1 MYLDFYG
8 LKENPFTL
16 VTEPRFLYY
25 SESHCE
31 AMAHLLYGVRERK
44 GIIAMFGEAGTGKT
58 TLIRA
63 TLGLLRQS
71 RVVPSVILNPMVA
84 SAEELL
90 DAVLHGFGITARG
103 KSSLEKAEVLQQ
115 FAMQETRAGR
125 IVVILVDEAQELSRH
140 VLEQLRLL
148 SNLEDQNEKLLQ
160 IVLSAQPEFRD
171 KLEDHDFRAMR
182 QRITVRCRLHALNAQ
197 ETWRYLYHRL
207 AIAGGKTEIFTPDA
221 VEALYA
227 YSTGIPRILNSL
239 ADNCLLAGFSR
250 GFPQVSGAIVEQ
262 VAKHLEL
269 QAPTAMLR
277 ESDSIHKDIM
287 RASATWKEV
296 VADIRGGDVPAALRA
311 FVEKLQV
318 QDRGNAPL
326 TTAMRRGAQI

>member
-1 MYLDFYG
+1 
-8 LKENPFTL
+8 
-16 VTEPRFLYY
+16 
-25 SESHCE
+25 
-31 AMAHLLYGVRERK
+31 MAHLLYGVRERK
-44 GIIAMFGEAGTGKT
+44 GLIAMFGEAGTGKT

-84 SAEELL
+84 TAEELL
-90 DAVLHGFGITARG
+90 DAVLQGFGITARG
-103 KSSLEKAEVLQQ
+103 KSSLEKAGALQQ

-140 VLEQLRLL
+140 LLEQLRLL

-182 QRITVRCRLHALNAQ
+182 QRITVRCRLQTLNAQ

-207 AIAGGKTEIFTPDA
+207 AIAGGKTEIFTADA
-221 VEALYA
+221 VERLYA

-250 GFPQVSGAIVEQ
+250 NFPQVSGEVVEQ

-269 QAPTAMLR
+269 QAPMAMLR

-287 RASATWKEV
+287 RASASWREV
-296 VADIRGGDVPAALRA
+296 VADIRGGDVPPALRA

-318 QDRGNAPL
+318 QERGTAPL
-326 TTAMRRGAQI
+326 TTAMRRGAQV

>member
-1 MYLDFYG
+1 
-8 LKENPFTL
+8 
-16 VTEPRFLYY
+16 
-25 SESHCE
+25 
-31 AMAHLLYGVRERK
+31 
-44 GIIAMFGEAGTGKT
+44 
-58 TLIRA
+58 
-63 TLGLLRQS
+63 
-71 RVVPSVILNPMVA
+71 
-84 SAEELL
+84 
-90 DAVLHGFGITARG
+90 
-103 KSSLEKAEVLQQ
+103 
-115 FAMQETRAGR
+115 MQETRGGR

-182 QRITVRCRLHALNAQ
+182 QRITVRCRLHALNAP

-221 VEALYA
+221 VEGLYA

-250 GFPQVSGAIVEQ
+250 GFPQVTGAVVEQ

-326 TTAMRRGAQI
+326 TTAMRRGAQV

>member
-31 AMAHLLYGVRERK
+31 ALAHLLYGVREKK

-58 TLIRA
+58 TLIKA
-63 TLGLLRQS
+63 TLALLQKS
-71 RVVPSVILNPMVA
+71 RVVASVIMNPMLGTA
-84 SAEELL
+84 DELL
-90 DAVLHGFGITARG
+90 DAILQGFRITARG
-103 KSSLEKAEVLQQ
+103 KSPLEKTAILQQ
-115 FAMQETRAGR
+115 FATQEARAGR

-160 IVLSAQPEFRD
+160 IVLSSQPEFRD
-171 KLEDHDFRAMR
+171 KLEEHEFRAMR

-207 AIAGGKTEIFTPDA
+207 AIAGGQTEIFTPEA
-221 VEALYA
+221 VEQMFT
-227 YSTGIPRILNSL
+227 YSTGIPRILNGL

-250 GFPQVSGAIVEQ
+250 GFPQVSGDVVEQ
-262 VAKHLEL
+262 VARHLEL
-269 QAPTAMLR
+269 QAPMTMLR

-296 VADIRGGDVPAALRA
+296 VADVRGGDVPPALRA
-311 FVEKLQV
+311 FVEKLQINE
-318 QDRGNAPL
+318 RGNVPL
-326 TTAMRRGAQI
+326 TTAMRRGVQA

>member
-8 LKENPFTL
+8 LKESPFTL

-84 SAEELL
+84 TAEELL
-90 DAVLHGFGITARG
+90 DAILQGFGITARG
-103 KSSLEKAEVLQQ
+103 KSSLEKAGVLQQ

-140 VLEQLRLL
+140 LLEQLRLL

-182 QRITVRCRLHALNAQ
+182 QRITVRCRLQTLNAQ

-207 AIAGGKTEIFTPDA
+207 AIAGGKTEIFTADA
-221 VEALYA
+221 VERLYA

-250 GFPQVSGAIVEQ
+250 NFPQVSGEVVEQ

-269 QAPTAMLR
+269 QAPMAMLR

-287 RASATWKEV
+287 RASASWREV
-296 VADIRGGDVPAALRA
+296 VADIRGGDVPPALRA

-318 QDRGNAPL
+318 QERGTAPL
-326 TTAMRRGAQI
+326 TTAMRRGAQV